1 MRQYQP
7 IWEQIKKHKCAI
19 IVAPA
24 HLHRRIIQA
33 VRKEK
38 WRDAGFRFLLSE
50 AHIRMELSEEVDRKK
65 GTIKFSLKDI
75 SGIKIGDL

>member
-7 IWEQIKKHKCAI
+7 IWEQIKKHKEAT

-24 HLHRRIIQA
+24 HLHKRIIQA

-38 WRDAGFRFLLSE
+38 WRDAGFRFLMSE
-50 AHIRMELSEEVDRKK
+50 ASIKLELREIVDRKK
-65 GTIKFSLKDI
+65 GVVKFILKDV
-75 SGIKIGDL
+75 SGFKVTDF